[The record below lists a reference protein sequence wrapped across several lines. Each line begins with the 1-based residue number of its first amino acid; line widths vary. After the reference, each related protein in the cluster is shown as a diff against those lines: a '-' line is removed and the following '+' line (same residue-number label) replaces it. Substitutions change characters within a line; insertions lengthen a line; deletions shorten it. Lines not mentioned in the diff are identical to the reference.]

1 MAKPIIWLQSPPK
14 GGTTH
19 SHAAELEVHSCHLR
33 WQALLSTGCLPAMAV
48 AQAIHAI
55 VAVAVCF
62 TRAPRASRCPETLPA
77 RAGVTVRGQC
87 WTCSAVLQP
96 AQTAIS
102 RGRQDERAK
111 LMVSLRTPRA
121 RSTARLDRYPTRLTP
136 SSLPPRAQILIW
148 GDAK

>member
-1 MAKPIIWLQSPPK
+1 
-14 GGTTH
+14 
-19 SHAAELEVHSCHLR
+19 
-33 WQALLSTGCLPAMAV
+33 MAV

-62 TRAPRASRCPETLPA
+62 ARAPRASRCPKTLPA

-102 RGRQDERAK
+102 QGRQDERAK

-121 RSTARLDRYPTRLTP
+121 RSTARLDRYPMLAEIASRSRTWLKV
-136 SSLPPRAQILIW
+136 I
-148 GDAK
+148 